1 VNTNEEQEKRI
12 EYCVFPRTYTIVKK
26 NNGNE
31 WL

>member
-26 NNGNE
+26 KQ
-31 WL
+31 WK